1 MTAPLRP
8 FVMVVGLDEPMLE
21 VRTRAARSTASWTV
35 PASIDVVRA
44 RLLNEVGQSPRAR
57 LLTSTNDTIDAS
69 VQGNAFSWGER
80 ITVRLTPTNGGTS
93 VTAETRPVMPL
104 TLFDWGEGERDIR
117 LLHEAVPGMDGS
129 SSQQAVIDGAPARLG
144 KTSKFSRPVG
154 WSVVVVAGLMIAL
167 GLVNLV
173 VNTEHVESWL
183 PLLVLATFAL
193 IIVLRDLRRR

>member
-1 MTAPLRP
+1 
-8 FVMVVGLDEPMLE
+8 MLE

-44 RLLNEVGQSPRAR
+44 RLLTEVGQSPRAR

-80 ITVRLTPTNGGTS
+80 ITVRLTPTNGGTTI
-93 VTAETRPVMPL
+93 TAATRPVMPL

-117 LLHEAVPGMDGS
+117 LLHDAVPG
-129 SSQQAVIDGAPARLG
+129 VIDGSRQQALIDGVPARLG
-144 KTSKFSRPVG
+144 RTSKASRPVG
-154 WSVVVVAGLMIAL
+154 WFVVVGAGLMIAL

-173 VNTEHVESWL
+173 LNTEHVGSWL
-183 PLLVLATFAL
+183 PLVGLAAFVL